1 MQGKH
6 LCIRCGEESIK
17 EMKLTIMTGVI
28 GFVDD
33 LFSLAP
39 EVLRLMNSRKH
50 EIEVDPPL

>member
-1 MQGKH
+1 
-6 LCIRCGEESIK
+6 
-17 EMKLTIMTGVI
+17 MKLTIMTGVI